1 VLRVERLAREGVFID
16 ISLHVRAGEIV
27 ALAGLVGSGRSEVA
41 RAIFGIDRYDA
52 GKVTIGGTE
61 LRRGSP
67 AAAMAAGIGYVPEDR
82 RQQGLVMDMSIQQNV
97 ALASLARLRRGGL
110 VRSAAERAFATDWA
124 QRMRLRYGRL
134 TDPVSTLSG
143 GNQQKVVL
151 AKWLGRHPALLI
163 VDEPTRGI
171 DIATKADV
179 HELLVRLA
187 GEGIA
192 ILMISSELPEVLHIG
207 DRILVMREG
216 RLTAEYSHE
225 GGLGGEDHVR
235 GDRSA
240 GALEMSATV
249 DTRQETAGKPPR
261 VSSRRLTERV
271 FRIRE
276 SGIIVV
282 LIVFVAIT
290 VSIEPRFASQQEVQ
304 FILANTTIFALL
316 ALGETMVIVSRN
328 VDLSIGSVVG
338 LSAYVSASLFGK
350 IHGIPIVVVF
360 LVGLGIGLAVG
371 VANGLMV
378 AIGRVPS
385 LVVTLA
391 TLYIVRGLD
400 ILIVG
405 GNEVVAQTLPNAFIE
420 IPRAGVYGV
429 PYLAIV
435 IAVVIGI
442 GAYYL
447 RSYRSGRE
455 LYAIG
460 SNPEAARL
468 AGIPVGRRV
477 FTAFAVSGAIAGV
490 AGVLWAAQYQTVD
503 SNAGTGYELTVI
515 ASVVVGGVAIF
526 GGSGSAVGA
535 AIGAL
540 LLQTINSA
548 LYVLGISPFWDQ
560 AIAGAL
566 LLAAITLDRII
577 SLRLTAAL
585 RRRSAGVGT

>member
-1 VLRVERLAREGVFID
+1 
-16 ISLHVRAGEIV
+16 
-27 ALAGLVGSGRSEVA
+27 
-41 RAIFGIDRYDA
+41 
-52 GKVTIGGTE
+52 
-61 LRRGSP
+61 
-67 AAAMAAGIGYVPEDR
+67 
-82 RQQGLVMDMSIQQNV
+82 
-97 ALASLARLRRGGL
+97 
-110 VRSAAERAFATDWA
+110 
-124 QRMRLRYGRL
+124 
-134 TDPVSTLSG
+134 
-143 GNQQKVVL
+143 
-151 AKWLGRHPALLI
+151 
-163 VDEPTRGI
+163 
-171 DIATKADV
+171 
-179 HELLVRLA
+179 
-187 GEGIA
+187 
-192 ILMISSELPEVLHIG
+192 
-207 DRILVMREG
+207 
-216 RLTAEYSHE
+216 
-225 GGLGGEDHVR
+225 
-235 GDRSA
+235 
-240 GALEMSATV
+240 MSATV

-261 VSSRRLTERV
+261 ISSRRLTERV
-271 FRIRE
+271 FRVRE

-282 LIVFVAIT
+282 WIVFVAIT
-290 VSIEPRFASQQEVQ
+290 VSIEPRFASQQEAQ

-316 ALGETMVIVSRN
+316 ALGETMVIISRN

-338 LSAYVSASLFGK
+338 LSAYVSANLFGK

-371 VANGLMV
+371 VANGFMV

-435 IAVVIGI
+435 IAVVIGV

-468 AGIPVGRRV
+468 AGIRVGRRV

-490 AGVLWAAQYQTVD
+490 AGVLWAAQYQTID

>member
-1 VLRVERLAREGVFID
+1 
-16 ISLHVRAGEIV
+16 
-27 ALAGLVGSGRSEVA
+27 
-41 RAIFGIDRYDA
+41 
-52 GKVTIGGTE
+52 
-61 LRRGSP
+61 
-67 AAAMAAGIGYVPEDR
+67 
-82 RQQGLVMDMSIQQNV
+82 
-97 ALASLARLRRGGL
+97 
-110 VRSAAERAFATDWA
+110 
-124 QRMRLRYGRL
+124 
-134 TDPVSTLSG
+134 
-143 GNQQKVVL
+143 
-151 AKWLGRHPALLI
+151 
-163 VDEPTRGI
+163 
-171 DIATKADV
+171 
-179 HELLVRLA
+179 
-187 GEGIA
+187 
-192 ILMISSELPEVLHIG
+192 
-207 DRILVMREG
+207 
-216 RLTAEYSHE
+216 
-225 GGLGGEDHVR
+225 
-235 GDRSA
+235 
-240 GALEMSATV
+240 MSATV
-249 DTRQETAGKPPR
+249 DTRQETAGGPPR
-261 VSSRRLTERV
+261 SSSRRLTERV
-271 FRIRE
+271 FRVRE

-282 LIVFVAIT
+282 WIVFVAIT
-290 VSIEPRFASQQEVQ
+290 VGLEPRFASQQEAQ

-328 VDLSIGSVVG
+328 VDLSLGSVVG
-338 LSAYVSASLFGK
+338 LSAYVSASLFGQ

-360 LVGLGIGLAVG
+360 LVGLGIGLVVG

-429 PYLAIV
+429 PYLAIA

-447 RSYRSGRE
+447 RSYRSGRD

-468 AGIPVGRRV
+468 AGIAVGRRV

>member
-1 VLRVERLAREGVFID
+1 
-16 ISLHVRAGEIV
+16 
-27 ALAGLVGSGRSEVA
+27 
-41 RAIFGIDRYDA
+41 
-52 GKVTIGGTE
+52 
-61 LRRGSP
+61 
-67 AAAMAAGIGYVPEDR
+67 
-82 RQQGLVMDMSIQQNV
+82 
-97 ALASLARLRRGGL
+97 
-110 VRSAAERAFATDWA
+110 
-124 QRMRLRYGRL
+124 
-134 TDPVSTLSG
+134 
-143 GNQQKVVL
+143 
-151 AKWLGRHPALLI
+151 
-163 VDEPTRGI
+163 
-171 DIATKADV
+171 
-179 HELLVRLA
+179 
-187 GEGIA
+187 
-192 ILMISSELPEVLHIG
+192 
-207 DRILVMREG
+207 
-216 RLTAEYSHE
+216 
-225 GGLGGEDHVR
+225 
-235 GDRSA
+235 
-240 GALEMSATV
+240 MSATV
-249 DTRQETAGKPPR
+249 DTRQEATGRPPR
-261 VSSRRLTERV
+261 ISSRRLTERV

-290 VSIEPRFASQQEVQ
+290 VSIQPRFASQQEVQ
-304 FILANTTIFALL
+304 FILANTTVFALL
-316 ALGETMVIVSRN
+316 ALGETMVIISRN

-350 IHGIPIVVVF
+350 IHGLPIVVVF

-378 AIGRVPS
+378 AVGRVPS

-429 PYLAIV
+429 PYLAIA
-435 IAVVIGI
+435 IAVVIGV

-477 FTAFAVSGAIAGV
+477 FTAFAMSGAIAGV

-526 GGSGSAVGA
+526 GGSGSVVGA

-577 SLRLTAAL
+577 SLRLSAAL

>member
-1 VLRVERLAREGVFID
+1 
-16 ISLHVRAGEIV
+16 
-27 ALAGLVGSGRSEVA
+27 
-41 RAIFGIDRYDA
+41 
-52 GKVTIGGTE
+52 
-61 LRRGSP
+61 
-67 AAAMAAGIGYVPEDR
+67 
-82 RQQGLVMDMSIQQNV
+82 
-97 ALASLARLRRGGL
+97 
-110 VRSAAERAFATDWA
+110 
-124 QRMRLRYGRL
+124 
-134 TDPVSTLSG
+134 
-143 GNQQKVVL
+143 
-151 AKWLGRHPALLI
+151 
-163 VDEPTRGI
+163 
-171 DIATKADV
+171 
-179 HELLVRLA
+179 
-187 GEGIA
+187 
-192 ILMISSELPEVLHIG
+192 
-207 DRILVMREG
+207 
-216 RLTAEYSHE
+216 
-225 GGLGGEDHVR
+225 
-235 GDRSA
+235 
-240 GALEMSATV
+240 MSATV

-420 IPRAGVYGV
+420 IPRAGIYGV

-435 IAVVIGI
+435 IAAVIGI

>member
-1 VLRVERLAREGVFID
+1 
-16 ISLHVRAGEIV
+16 
-27 ALAGLVGSGRSEVA
+27 
-41 RAIFGIDRYDA
+41 
-52 GKVTIGGTE
+52 
-61 LRRGSP
+61 
-67 AAAMAAGIGYVPEDR
+67 
-82 RQQGLVMDMSIQQNV
+82 
-97 ALASLARLRRGGL
+97 
-110 VRSAAERAFATDWA
+110 
-124 QRMRLRYGRL
+124 
-134 TDPVSTLSG
+134 
-143 GNQQKVVL
+143 
-151 AKWLGRHPALLI
+151 
-163 VDEPTRGI
+163 
-171 DIATKADV
+171 
-179 HELLVRLA
+179 
-187 GEGIA
+187 
-192 ILMISSELPEVLHIG
+192 
-207 DRILVMREG
+207 
-216 RLTAEYSHE
+216 
-225 GGLGGEDHVR
+225 
-235 GDRSA
+235 
-240 GALEMSATV
+240 MSATV
-249 DTRQETAGKPPR
+249 DTRQETAGKPSR

-276 SGIIVV
+276 SGIIAV

>member
-1 VLRVERLAREGVFID
+1 
-16 ISLHVRAGEIV
+16 
-27 ALAGLVGSGRSEVA
+27 
-41 RAIFGIDRYDA
+41 
-52 GKVTIGGTE
+52 
-61 LRRGSP
+61 
-67 AAAMAAGIGYVPEDR
+67 
-82 RQQGLVMDMSIQQNV
+82 
-97 ALASLARLRRGGL
+97 
-110 VRSAAERAFATDWA
+110 
-124 QRMRLRYGRL
+124 
-134 TDPVSTLSG
+134 
-143 GNQQKVVL
+143 
-151 AKWLGRHPALLI
+151 
-163 VDEPTRGI
+163 
-171 DIATKADV
+171 
-179 HELLVRLA
+179 
-187 GEGIA
+187 
-192 ILMISSELPEVLHIG
+192 
-207 DRILVMREG
+207 
-216 RLTAEYSHE
+216 
-225 GGLGGEDHVR
+225 
-235 GDRSA
+235 
-240 GALEMSATV
+240 MSATV
-249 DTRQETAGKPPR
+249 DTRQETAGGPPR
-261 VSSRRLTERV
+261 SSSRRLTERV
-271 FRIRE
+271 FRVRE

-282 LIVFVAIT
+282 WIVFVAIT
-290 VSIEPRFASQQEVQ
+290 VGIEPRFASQQEAQ

-338 LSAYVSASLFGK
+338 LSAYVSASLFGQ

-429 PYLAIV
+429 PYLAIA

-447 RSYRSGRE
+447 RSYRSGRD

-468 AGIPVGRRV
+468 AGIAVGRRV

>member
-1 VLRVERLAREGVFID
+1 
-16 ISLHVRAGEIV
+16 
-27 ALAGLVGSGRSEVA
+27 
-41 RAIFGIDRYDA
+41 
-52 GKVTIGGTE
+52 
-61 LRRGSP
+61 
-67 AAAMAAGIGYVPEDR
+67 
-82 RQQGLVMDMSIQQNV
+82 
-97 ALASLARLRRGGL
+97 
-110 VRSAAERAFATDWA
+110 
-124 QRMRLRYGRL
+124 
-134 TDPVSTLSG
+134 
-143 GNQQKVVL
+143 
-151 AKWLGRHPALLI
+151 
-163 VDEPTRGI
+163 
-171 DIATKADV
+171 
-179 HELLVRLA
+179 
-187 GEGIA
+187 
-192 ILMISSELPEVLHIG
+192 
-207 DRILVMREG
+207 
-216 RLTAEYSHE
+216 
-225 GGLGGEDHVR
+225 
-235 GDRSA
+235 
-240 GALEMSATV
+240 MSATV
-249 DTRQETAGKPPR
+249 DTRQETAGGPPR
-261 VSSRRLTERV
+261 SSSRRLTERV
-271 FRIRE
+271 FRVRE

-282 LIVFVAIT
+282 WIVFVAIT
-290 VSIEPRFASQQEVQ
+290 VGIEPRFASQQEAQ

-338 LSAYVSASLFGK
+338 LSAYVSASLFGQ

-435 IAVVIGI
+435 IAVVIGV